1 MSDTPTMDDLARLY
15 IKMRDKIS
23 AIEAE
28 AETKV
33 KEIKAQQAE
42 VSTAMK
48 DMMLAE
54 KANSVRTPSGTVTL
68 LTKTRFQAQDW
79 DSFYNFIVEHNAPHL
94 LEKRISQG
102 AMANFLEANPEKR
115 PVGLV
120 SDTEYQISVRR
131 PSTKE

>member
-15 IKMRDKIS
+15 IKMRDKVS

-28 AETKV
+28 AEAKV

-42 VSTAMK
+42 VTAAMK
-48 DMMLAE
+48 DMMLSTGAS
-54 KANSVRTPSGTVTL
+54 SVRTGSGTVTL
-68 LTKTRFQAQDW
+68 LTKTRYQAQDW
-79 DSFYNFIVEHNAPHL
+79 DSFYTFIVENNAPHL

-102 AMANFLEANPEKR
+102 AMGSFLEANPDKR
-115 PVGLV
+115 PIGLV
-120 SDTEYQISVRR
+120 SDKEYQISVRR